1 MSSAP
6 PLSTT
11 PFGASRLQLT
21 LVALMCLWTGALPG
35 AALAQAVPDAG
46 SLRQQIEQQR
56 ERPLPLPERPQR
68 APVPPEIRPPSGATV
83 AVKAIRFAGNTLVP
97 QELLVQAVAPFVDRT
112 LDFSELQRA
121 TDAVAAVYTQAGRIA
136 RVYIP
141 EQDVSDGFV
150 TLQIIE
156 ARFGGVRFEGERPKR
171 VLSSEIEAYFSDQQA
186 VGELLNTS
194 QMDRALLLVDDLPG
208 VSIAGTLAP
217 GSEDGSTDLVLQAID
232 EPAYYGDLSTDNTGS
247 RSTGNERLSLN
258 MNVNSP
264 GDRGEL
270 FSANVLHTRG
280 SDYVRLGLTV
290 PVNHD
295 GLRLGFSLSDMNY
308 RVLTGSN
315 ARGQSDS
322 IGMDLSYPLVRS
334 RLRNIYLLAGIEDKN
349 FYNALTEVQSQY
361 SSSALR
367 AGLSGNWFDDWFG
380 GGANSASLQ
389 GLFGELNNIQAHS
402 AKDTIGHHFRKI
414 TYSLSRQQSL
424 SSAHSLYVNLA
435 GQHAW
440 ENLDSSER
448 FFIGGISN
456 VRAYPAS
463 EQGGDKGYSATA
475 EWRWLLDA
483 TWVFTGFV
491 DAGRVRS
498 IATAANPAD
507 GQALALRGRG
517 MSLAWKGPQG
527 LSARLTWSRRMG
539 ENPKPTPAQTDS
551 DGTLKRDRF
560 WFNASM
566 SF

>member
-1 MSSAP
+1 
-6 PLSTT
+6 
-11 PFGASRLQLT
+11 
-21 LVALMCLWTGALPG
+21 MCLWTGALPG
-35 AALAQAVPDAG
+35 AASAQVVPDAG

-56 ERPLPLPERPQR
+56 ERPLPQPERPPR
-68 APVPPEIRPPSGATV
+68 APAPPEIRPPSGATV
-83 AVKAIRFAGNTLVP
+83 AVKAIRFAGNTLIP
-97 QELLVQAVAPFVDRT
+97 EALLEQAVAPFVDRT

-121 TDAVAAVYTQAGRIA
+121 TDAVAAVYTQAGWIA

-150 TLQIIE
+150 TLQIVE
-156 ARFGGVRFEGERPKR
+156 ASFGGVRFEGERPKR
-171 VLSSEIEAYFSDQQA
+171 VIPSEIEAYFSERQA
-186 VGELLNTS
+186 VGQPLSAS

-217 GSEDGSTDLVLQAID
+217 GSVDGSTDLVLQTID
-232 EPAYYGDLSTDNTGS
+232 EPVFYGDLSVDNTGS

-258 MNVNSP
+258 LNVNSP

-270 FSANVLHTRG
+270 FSANVLRTRG
-280 SDYVRLGLTV
+280 SDYARLGLTV

-308 RVLTGSN
+308 RVLTGSS
-315 ARGQSDS
+315 AHGKSDS
-322 IGMDLSYPLVRS
+322 IGMDLSYPLLRS
-334 RLRNIYLLAGIEDKN
+334 RLQNIYLLAGIEDKN
-349 FYNALTEVQSQY
+349 FYNAITEVQSNY
-361 SSSALR
+361 SSSSLR

-389 GLFGELNNIQAHS
+389 GLFGELNNIQVHP
-402 AKDTIGHHFRKI
+402 AKDTIGHHYRKI

-424 SSAHSLYVNLA
+424 SSAHSLYVNVS
-435 GQHAW
+435 GQHARK
-440 ENLDSSER
+440 NLDSSER
-448 FFIGGISN
+448 FFIGGISS

-463 EQGGDKGYSATA
+463 EHGGDRGYAATA

-498 IATAANPAD
+498 LAAAVNPGD
-507 GQALALRGRG
+507 GQPLELRGRG

-527 LSARLTWSRRMG
+527 LNARLTWSRRMG
-539 ENPKPTPAQTDS
+539 ENPKPTSAQTDS